1 MEVVTV
7 RLKAYL
13 EEATT
18 TEKAIIQ
25 YILKDPKRASRLT
38 VYKLAEETFTSTSS
52 IVRLC
57 KRNGFNGYK
66 SFSKALVY
74 EVATRE
80 NYKQKEIKEIK
91 KTDTISQITHKV
103 TQKNILS
110 LEETSELLDE
120 TVLKRCLKLI
130 DQADKLVFFGIGAS
144 LIVAK
149 DAQLKFIRMNKLA
162 YVNDDWHTQ
171 LLMAKHM
178 TAKDV
183 AIVISYSGK
192 TKEMITCL
200 DALKENGARAI
211 SITKYGE
218 NPIQKLADENLFVAS
233 YEYAFRSGAMSSR
246 LAQLNLIDI
255 LYTGFLNKQ
264 YENAV
269 AILEKTQMSKEVDS
283 IDRFDQDGD
292 GKTERKDDEP

>member
-18 TEKAIIQ
+18 TEKSIIH
-25 YILKDPKRASRLT
+25 YILKDIKKASRLT
-38 VYKLAEETFTSTSS
+38 VYKLAEETFTSPSS

-57 KRNGFNGYK
+57 KRNGFSGYK
-66 SFSKALVY
+66 AFSKALVY

-80 NYKQKEIKEIK
+80 NYKHKEIKDIK
-91 KTDTISQITHKV
+91 KTDSIDQITHKV

-120 TVLKRCLKLI
+120 TVLKRCLEMI
-130 DQADKLVFFGIGAS
+130 DQADKLIFFGIGAS

-162 YVNDDWHTQ
+162 YVSEDWHTQ

-178 TAKDV
+178 TEKDL

-192 TKEMITCL
+192 TKEMMTCL
-200 DALKENGARAI
+200 ESLKENGARSI

-218 NPIQKLADENLFVAS
+218 NPIQKLSDENLFVAT
-233 YEYAFRSGAMSSR
+233 YEYAFRSAAMSSR

-255 LYTGFLNKQ
+255 LYTGFVNKQ

-269 AILEKTQMSKEVDS
+269 AILEKTQMSKEVDGV
-283 IDRFDQDGD
+283 DRFNENGNR
-292 GKTERKDDEP
+292 KTKREDDEP